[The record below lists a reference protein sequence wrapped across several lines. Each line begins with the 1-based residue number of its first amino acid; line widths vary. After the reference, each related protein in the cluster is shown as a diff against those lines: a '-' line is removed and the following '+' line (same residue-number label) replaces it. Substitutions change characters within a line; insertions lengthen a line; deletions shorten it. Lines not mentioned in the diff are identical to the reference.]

1 MDNVKKFEPHIL
13 TADEVPSLDDGF
25 FTYSTVLQMRVSET
39 IDAFFFDT
47 VLPYCSQVE
56 RRIVTK
62 DELIRA
68 LTLLREQEQKEQH
81 NAES

>member
-13 TADEVPSLDDGF
+13 TTDEVPSLDDGF
-25 FTYSTVLQMRVSET
+25 FTFSTELQMRVSET

-68 LTLLREQEQKEQH
+68 LTLLREQEQKEH
-81 NAES
+81 PHAES